1 MTPQLQRKC
10 FQKSF
15 LVGLG
20 GRGYGWEGAADKE
33 RGGVGQGDGSISG
46 GNFWEIG
53 KEEEEETPFWSS
65 SLSSCFAAA
74 AAAGSKR
81 KEGKRQLSCSSQK
94 F

>member
-1 MTPQLQRKC
+1 MTPQRQRKC

-15 LVGLG
+15 LVGQR
-20 GRGYGWEGAADKE
+20 RGYGMGGGRGAADKE
-33 RGGVGQGDGSISG
+33 RGGRQGDGSISG

-53 KEEEEETPFWSS
+53 KEEEETPFWSS

-74 AAAGSKR
+74 AAGSKR
-81 KEGKRQLSCSSQK
+81 KEGKRGSCSSQK

>member
-1 MTPQLQRKC
+1 MTPQRQRKC

-20 GRGYGWEGAADKE
+20 GGVLGGRGLPTKKEG
-33 RGGVGQGDGSISG
+33 GGQGDGSISG

-53 KEEEEETPFWSS
+53 KEEKEEETPFWSS

-74 AAAGSKR
+74 AAGSKR
-81 KEGKRQLSCSSQK
+81 KEGKRGSCSSQK